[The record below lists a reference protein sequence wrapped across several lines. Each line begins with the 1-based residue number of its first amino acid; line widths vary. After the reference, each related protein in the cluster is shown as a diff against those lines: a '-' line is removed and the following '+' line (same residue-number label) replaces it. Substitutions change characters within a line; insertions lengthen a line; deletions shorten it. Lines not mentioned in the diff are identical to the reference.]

1 MPRLLRILWL
11 DAYAENEWCFD
22 QPEIQPQRCVTV
34 GYLMAESDSYL
45 LLAATLGLGDHQ
57 SNARFAIPK
66 GCILER
72 QDLGGL
78 PA

>member
-11 DAYAENEWCFD
+11 DAYAENDWCFET
-22 QPEIQPQRCVTV
+22 PEVEPQRCVTV
-34 GYLMAESDSYL
+34 GYLVAETDAYL
-45 LLAATLGLGDHQ
+45 LLAATLGLGDQQ

-66 GCILER
+66 GCILQRE
-72 QDLGGL
+72 DLGGL